1 MIKTKLVLFGTKKLM
16 YYKGLLIRADYGLHE
31 QIAEIIREKLPNGG
45 RILDLGCGQGALS
58 LRLHDMGYQVHAVD
72 IDPADFKCGD
82 IVSFE
87 QLDFNNE
94 SAVTAFIGRHRDSF
108 DLVIGIEVI
117 EHIENPWEYIRGLK
131 CLTKK
136 GGLILISTPNTTSW
150 YSRLRF
156 LFTGKFHQFREEDL
170 SYGHISP
177 ITPYH
182 LKLILEFEK
191 LQDISIYSAGL
202 LPPFWIQKSW
212 NLLFLNM
219 LNIFFYPFMKGIKNG
234 WCIIATA
241 RKT

>member
-1 MIKTKLVLFGTKKLM
+1 M

-31 QIAEIIREKLPNGG
+31 QIASIVNEKLPNGG

-72 IDPADFKCGD
+72 IDPSDFKCTE
-82 IVSFE
+82 VPFE
-87 QLDFNNE
+87 QLDFNNKG
-94 SAVTAFIGRHRDSF
+94 AVTSFIERHRDSF

-117 EHIENPWEYIRGLK
+117 EHIENGWEYVRMLRTLAK
-131 CLTKK
+131 T
-136 GGLILISTPNTTSW
+136 GGFILISTPNVTNW
-150 YSRLRF
+150 LSRFVF

-177 ITPYH
+177 ITAYH
-182 LKLILEFEK
+182 LGLILRSEK
-191 LQDISIYSAGL
+191 LDEIDIRPGGL
-202 LPPFWIQKSW
+202 LPPFWIDRSGY
-212 NLLFLNM
+212 LLFLNF
-219 LNIFFYPFMKGIKNG
+219 LNLFFYPLMKGIKKG